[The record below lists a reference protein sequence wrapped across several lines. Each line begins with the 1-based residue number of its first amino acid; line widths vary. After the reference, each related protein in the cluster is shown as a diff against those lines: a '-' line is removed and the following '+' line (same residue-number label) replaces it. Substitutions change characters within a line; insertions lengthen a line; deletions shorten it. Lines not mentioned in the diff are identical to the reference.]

1 MKYTKFKNG
10 AYNIHLI
17 NTDKFKTISIR
28 VNFKR
33 KVNKEEVTMRNL
45 LTRVLLESNEFY
57 KTSRL
62 IEIETENLSGL
73 MLRNSSTISGNYSV
87 MCFES
92 SFLNEE

>member
-33 KVNKEEVTMRNL
+33 KVNKGWKFKDVNRW
-45 LTRVLLESNEFY
+45 
-57 KTSRL
+57 KT
-62 IEIETENLSGL
+62 
-73 MLRNSSTISGNYSV
+73 
-87 MCFES
+87 
-92 SFLNEE
+92 